1 MEDEK
6 FKMEFVRSWAKQV
19 LLVHNYVSNFMLSTT
34 TTTKKPA
41 KISILF
47 NFDLTA

>member
-19 LLVHNYVSNFMLSTT
+19 LLVHNYVSNFMSST